1 MKGSWALITGASSG
15 FGWALAE
22 LLAARG
28 VNLIVTARREDR
40 LRKLKEQLLAKH
52 KAAGIQVEPLVFDI
66 RDRKACEAA
75 LKSKADLV
83 SKVSILINNAGL
95 ARGLAPVATSDPN
108 DWDEMIDT
116 NIKGLLYI
124 TRLVLPYMIERN
136 DGHIVNLGSVAGV
149 WVPPNHAVYSGTK
162 FAVRAI
168 SDGLRL
174 DLLGKKI
181 RVTNIEPGIGET
193 EFAQVRLR
201 DDAKAATVYRG
212 IKPLSPHDVAE
223 SIVWC
228 LDRPWHVN
236 IHEMI
241 IFPTMQAN
249 VGAAYTFREPT

>member
-15 FGWALAE
+15 FGRALAA

-40 LRKLKEQLLAKH
+40 LRKLKEQLHSKH
-52 KAAGIQVEPLVFDI
+52 ASDGVQVETLVFDV
-66 RDRKACEAA
+66 RDLKQCEAA
-75 LKSKADLV
+75 LKSKADIV
-83 SKVSILINNAGL
+83 SKISILINNAGL
-95 ARGLAPVATSDPN
+95 ARGLAPVAESNPD

-116 NIKGLLYI
+116 NIKGLLYM
-124 TRLVLPYMIERN
+124 TRLVLPHMIARN

-201 DDAKAATVYRG
+201 DEARAATVYKG
-212 IKPLSPHDVAE
+212 IKPLSAHDVAE

-249 VGAAYTFREPT
+249 VGAAYTYREPT